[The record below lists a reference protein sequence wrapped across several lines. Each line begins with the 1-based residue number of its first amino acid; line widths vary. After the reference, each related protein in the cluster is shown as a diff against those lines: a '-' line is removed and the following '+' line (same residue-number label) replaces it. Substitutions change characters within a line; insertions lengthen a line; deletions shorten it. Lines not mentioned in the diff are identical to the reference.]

1 MDSLRVATLTYMRK
15 KTTLSA
21 IQRVYLCEGVS
32 PALRGVFVGVCI
44 AVMVWGEGKRRC
56 SGKGC

>member
-1 MDSLRVATLTYMRK
+1 MESLRVATLTYIRK

-21 IQRVYLCEGVS
+21 IQRVYLSGGWS

-44 AVMVWGEGKRRC
+44 ALMAWGEGMRKC
-56 SGKGC
+56 SAKGC